1 MEKLAPIALFV
12 YNRPDHTLQTLEA
25 LYRNKLSNE
34 SILYIFADGAKI
46 GSDVKM
52 LDNIRKTRDVIKS
65 KLWCKDV
72 IIIERNENLG
82 LAKSIITGVSE
93 IVNKYGK
100 IIVLED
106 DILPCIGFLE
116 YMNNALELYEN
127 TLNVGCIHAWNFYM
141 DTTSCVESTFFLR
154 GGDCWGWGTW
164 SRSWQLFNEDSN
176 YLLSEI
182 RREKLEFEFDMKGN
196 FKFLEMLEEQE
207 SGRINSWAIRWYAS
221 LFLKDMYC
229 LHPKNP
235 IVRNIGFDDSGEN
248 CGHIEVKQETVDYI
262 KLEFLKVQQADWFY
276 SSYAA
281 SVKLPPRNFWNKLFQ
296 KIKAISIY
304 Q

>member
-1 MEKLAPIALFV
+1 MEKLAPVALFV

-25 LYRNKLSNE
+25 LSRNKLANE
-34 SILYIFADGAKI
+34 SILYIFADGAKV
-46 GSDVKM
+46 GCDDKN
-52 LDNIRKTRDVIKS
+52 LENIRKTREVIKS

-72 IIIERNENLG
+72 IIIERNENFG
-82 LAKSIITGVSE
+82 LAKSIITGVRE
-93 IVNKYGK
+93 IVKKYGK

-106 DILPCIGFLE
+106 DILPSIGFLE
-116 YMNNALELYEN
+116 YMNNALDLYKN
-127 TLNVGCIHAWNFYM
+127 ALNVGCIHAWNFNM

-154 GGDCWGWGTW
+154 GGDCWGWATW
-164 SRSWQLFNEDSN
+164 SRSWELFNEDSN

-182 RREKLEFEFDMKGN
+182 RKKNLEFEFDMKGN
-196 FKFLEMLEEQE
+196 FKFMEMLEEQA
-207 SGRINSWAIRWYAS
+207 RAKINSWAIRWYAS
-221 LFLKDMYC
+221 LFLENMYC

-248 CGHIEVKQETVDYI
+248 CGYMEVKQEPVDYI
-262 KLEFLKVQQADWFY
+262 NLEFLKVQQADWFF
-276 SSYAA
+276 SAYAE

-296 KIKAISIY
+296 KIKSISIS